1 MPQGCLC
8 PRLALVGLGS
18 TDAFAKDAV
27 LVKLRDEGKPA
38 AKPAPAKSSTVRA
51 KKKPVRRTKAVAKSK
66 PKPKKKTV
74 KKTEKPDE
82 PRLRPMP

>member
-1 MPQGCLC
+1 MRCLVIV
-8 PRLALVGLGS
+8 LALLVGLGS

-27 LVKLRDEGKPA
+27 LVKLRDDSKPA
-38 AKPAPAKSSTVRA
+38 AKPTPTKSAVTRA
-51 KKKPVRRTKAVAKSK
+51 KKKPVRRTKAVAKTK
-66 PKPKKKTV
+66 PKPKKKSV